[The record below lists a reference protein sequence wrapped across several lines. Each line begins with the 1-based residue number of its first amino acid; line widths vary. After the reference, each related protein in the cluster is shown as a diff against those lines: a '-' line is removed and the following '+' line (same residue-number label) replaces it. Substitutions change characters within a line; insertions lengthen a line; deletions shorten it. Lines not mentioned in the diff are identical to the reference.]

1 LRSISL
7 LHMASQNY
15 QDFPVE
21 ALMNKLIEETKEL
34 LGLIDSKASMID
46 ILAKKKEVE
55 QIQKAISRSDPNI
68 QLR

>member
-1 LRSISL
+1 
-7 LHMASQNY
+7 MASQNY

-21 ALMNKLIEETKEL
+21 ELMNKLIEQTKEL
-34 LGLIDSKASMID
+34 LALIDSKASMID

-68 QLR
+68 HLR